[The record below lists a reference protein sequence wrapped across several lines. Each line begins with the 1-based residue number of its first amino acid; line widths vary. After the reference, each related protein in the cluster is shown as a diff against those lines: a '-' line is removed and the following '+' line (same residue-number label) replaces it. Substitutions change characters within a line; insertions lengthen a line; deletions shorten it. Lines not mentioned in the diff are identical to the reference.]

1 MTPRLKEL
9 MIDHGL
15 HKYVTEECQT
25 RMELLA
31 SVLIKEIDS
40 YIIEAEGDIDYV
52 RYLIDSN
59 LR

>member
-9 MIDHGL
+9 MIAHGL
-15 HKYVTEECQT
+15 HKYVTEECQS

-31 SVLIKEIDS
+31 SVLIKEIDA

-52 RYLIDSN
+52 RYLIDRN